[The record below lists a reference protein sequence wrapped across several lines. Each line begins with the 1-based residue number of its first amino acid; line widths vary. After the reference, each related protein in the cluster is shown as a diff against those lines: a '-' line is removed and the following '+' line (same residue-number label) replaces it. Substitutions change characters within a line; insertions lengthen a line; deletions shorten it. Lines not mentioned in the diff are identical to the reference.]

1 MVREMRVS
9 KNAQKIFWDFCKQT
23 LMQWT
28 IYEANKNSDLNF
40 MCLPL
45 RQHVTGLNIYQT
57 ASSSVTSLGVFT
69 PSLQQL
75 LTPYFYTRYKR
86 HIHSGGEG
94 VNGWDDH
101 RGTNP
106 QNPAV
111 FNALSQ

>member
-1 MVREMRVS
+1 MVRDESV
-9 KNAQKIFWDFCKQT
+9 QKCQKKYFLDFCKQT
-23 LMQWT
+23 LAQWT

-57 ASSSVTSLGVFT
+57 TGSSVTSLGVFT

-86 HIHSGGEG
+86 HIHSGEG

-111 FNALSQ
+111 LNALSQ